1 MSGMSLNE
9 IMNEMASGSLKGAMG
24 VLNIPKP
31 AGSQAPVAP
40 LSELDAF
47 IQMDSLLA
55 SLHKDY
61 ASAKAQR
68 IELTALYGGEDAMVE
83 VAMDMEDSA
92 WCAMQTRYLELRGQG
107 DLMERAQRLMRQALE
122 RIENDKALEKERE
135 AAYKAKQF
143 AHFLKVSQKIKEM
156 NRVPQIFQWA
166 ILLLI
171 FKIPPFDDK
180 PNFLAQQD
188 MMLRK
193 MA

>member
-1 MSGMSLNE
+1 MSTLSLNE
-9 IMNEMASGSLKGAMG
+9 IMNEMAAGAMG
-24 VLNIPKP
+24 GLNIPKA
-31 AGSQAPVAP
+31 AGTQTPVAP

-68 IELTALYGGEDAMVE
+68 IELVALYGNEDAMVE

-92 WCAMQTRYLELRGQG
+92 WCAMQTRYLELRGQSE
-107 DLMERAQRLMRQALE
+107 LMERAQRMMRQAIE
-122 RIENDKALEKERE
+122 RIEEEKQLERE
-135 AAYKAKQF
+135 RELEYRAKQTAYF
-143 AHFLKVSQKIKEM
+143 MKVSEKIREM

-166 ILLLI
+166 ILFLI

-188 MMLRK
+188 MMMRK